1 MALRALELLDFA
13 LRKTFDHPSQPAF
26 NKGDEVKFNGDDE
39 LLMLCTAN
47 DPLSIGIIEV
57 SNIAGHGARVVM
69 GNGVIRVTVGAGGA
83 TRGKYAYSAVA
94 GSFTDIP
101 VVNNSAT
108 PIFIRGKFL
117 QNGTAGDHV
126 GMRILDAEVL
136 ST

>member
-1 MALRALELLDFA
+1 MATRAKEVLDSALRM
-13 LRKTFDHPSQPAF
+13 TFQHASMPAF
-26 NKGDEVKFNGDDE
+26 SKGDEVKFNGDDE

-57 SNIAGHGARVVM
+57 SSALGKPARVVM
-69 GNGVIRVTVGAGGA
+69 ANGIIRVTVGAAA

-101 VVNNSAT
+101 VVNNSTT
-108 PIFIRGKFL
+108 PIYIRGKFV
-117 QNGTAGDHV
+117 QSGVTGDHV
-126 GMRILDAEVL
+126 GMRLCDVEIL